1 MILMLSEDQATAE
14 GGEARAKL
22 NAFGPN
28 RRPLITVSLMSS
40 MSDFWVNESPLEMF
54 CKVLLI
60 ASVMPELIDN
70 PIQQLIA

>member
-1 MILMLSEDQATAE
+1 MILMISEAQATEE
-14 GGEARAKL
+14 GDEGRAKL
-22 NAFGPN
+22 NAFGPS

-40 MSDFWVNESPLEMF
+40 MSDFWVNESPFDFF